1 MTDPPAGHK
10 SNECFEAGPEPSNQ
24 LVESLCGGDVA
35 ALSRVLSAIDSGGPV
50 AQRLVRA
57 LHQLERQAVVVGF
70 TGPPGAGK
78 STLINAY
85 IRHLRQLGTSVAA
98 LAVDPSSP
106 KSGGAILGDRARM
119 GEHAV
124 DSGVFVR
131 SLSARGHLGGLTLN
145 IHALVHAVDAAGW
158 DVIILETVGAG
169 QSEVEI
175 WRVADA
181 SVVVNSPGLGDE
193 VQAMKAG
200 ILEIADLLVV
210 NKADLPGAANTAQQ
224 LTGMLALRSGVGRAV
239 PVITT
244 TATSG
249 DGVEAMAYAI
259 GKVTSQATPTSR
271 AVRAR
276 THAADLIADAA
287 ANQVRALMGN
297 TVNDRLDELTQAVLT
312 GELDVTQAAEKALRS
327 IGIESPT

>member
-1 MTDPPAGHK
+1 MADPQAGHK
-10 SNECFEAGPEPSNQ
+10 SKECFEAGPEPSNG
-24 LVESLCGGDVA
+24 LVASLCGGDVA
-35 ALSRVLSAIDSGGPV
+35 ALSRVLSVIDSGGPV

-119 GEHAV
+119 GEHV
-124 DSGVFVR
+124 TDSGVFVR
-131 SLSARGHLGGLTLN
+131 SFSARGHLGGLTLN

-175 WRVADA
+175 CHVADA

-210 NKADLPGAANTAQQ
+210 NKADLPGAANTVQQ
-224 LTGMLALRSGVGRAV
+224 LTGMLALRSGVGRDV

-259 GKVTSQATPTSR
+259 GEVTSQATPAGR

-276 THAADLIADAA
+276 AHAADLIADAA

-297 TVNDRLDELTQAVLT
+297 TVNDRLDELTQAVLS
-312 GELDVTQAAEKALRS
+312 GELDVTQAAEKVLRS